1 MTTEADQKAARDA
14 ALKEAQEHADRVRK
28 AGFDR
33 LSKGKPTPTQ
43 AENDRFALG
52 EHILHHEEDGSDPDE
67 NQRGL
72 QAGKPGSYQT
82 RQATPSR

>member
-1 MTTEADQKAARDA
+1 MSEAEQKAAREA
-14 ALKEAQEHADRVRK
+14 ALKDTQEYADRVRK

-52 EHILHHEEDGSDPDE
+52 EYILHHEEDGSDPE
-67 NQRGL
+67 EQKAL
-72 QAGKPGSYQT
+72 QGGKPGSYQT
-82 RQATPSR
+82 RQSTPSR